1 METLLPC
8 RACGNEAVA
17 GSVEIGG
24 SADAQGN
31 HGRHRCEREMN
42 GRDRGRGDR
51 DGEEHAEDKLSKAYL
66 ENAHIAHPPALIE
79 GIDRI

>member
-24 SADAQGN
+24 SPEARGLLRAWVACSSCMRRTHDHDTLEEAVGAWNQGQ
-31 HGRHRCEREMN
+31 RIPQLEPAV
-42 GRDRGRGDR
+42 
-51 DGEEHAEDKLSKAYL
+51 AEKSSLA
-66 ENAHIAHPPALIE
+66 P
-79 GIDRI
+79 G

>member
-24 SADAQGN
+24 SADAQGILRAWVACSSCMRRTHDFDTLEGALAAWN
-31 HGRHRCEREMN
+31 QGQRSLQL
-42 GRDRGRGDR
+42 DPVVP
-51 DGEEHAEDKLSKAYL
+51 DK
-66 ENAHIAHPPALIE
+66 PAPVA
-79 GIDRI
+79 GY